1 MARSSADLTPEQAL
15 IWRVVHRDNLPWI
28 LEHGLHC
35 ANGSPQDPNYVQ
47 IGLPDLIDQRKDRDV
62 TLPPGGRLSDYV
74 PFYFTPYSPMVYR
87 ILTGQGVTQRTREEL
102 CFLVTSLPHLARM
115 GVAFVYAD
123 RHARLM
129 AAKFS
134 DDLSTLGGLPWQAW
148 QARDFRRNP
157 DDPEAFERYQA
168 EALVH
173 RHLPV
178 GALLGVVCHDVA
190 TRDRITQLAA
200 SRHPGLSV
208 VQRRE
213 WYL

>member
-1 MARSSADLTPEQAL
+1 MARSAAQLTPEKAL

-28 LEHGLHC
+28 LEHGVHC
-35 ANGSPQDPNYVQ
+35 ANGSPQDQSYVQ

-87 ILTGQGVTQRTREEL
+87 ILTGRGVPQRFPDEL
-102 CFLVTSLPHLARM
+102 CFLVTSLHHLARI

-123 RHARLM
+123 RHASLR
-129 AAKFS
+129 AAEFS
-134 DDLSTLGGLPWQAW
+134 ADVSGLGGLPWQAW

-178 GALLGVVCHDVA
+178 GGLLGIVCHDAV
-190 TRDRITQLAA
+190 TRDRIAQLAA
-200 SRHPGLSV
+200 SRHPELSV
-208 VQRRE
+208 VQRPE
-213 WYL
+213 WYP